1 MLKAIL
7 PLVNGEGVTK
17 LEWKNLR
24 LKGRTTIMA
33 KQQSQIR

>member
-1 MLKAIL
+1 MWKAFL

-17 LEWKNLR
+17 LDRKNLT